1 MAANDCIQVDSART
15 VGFYWNEDGRQPYWG
30 LKKKSIARNK
40 GDNAKLPSGIAYDLV
55 GQGRI
60 EGDIVDIG
68 CYECWPVSLGL
79 LLLVK

>member
-1 MAANDCIQVDSART
+1 MAANDCIQVDGART
-15 VGFYWNEDGRQPYWG
+15 VGFYWNEDDRQPYWG

-40 GDNAKLPSGIAYDLV
+40 GDNAKLPSGIAYDLF

-68 CYECWPVSLGL
+68 CYESWPVSLGL
-79 LLLVK
+79 LLIVK